1 MDLRYKIVHEMPAGR
16 NMACSSRTYI
26 LIPAFPRGFL
36 IVKLRKY
43 HEIDLICLE
52 LKLNFIHV
60 VYMWKVTFG
69 NPVLLFCVLVL

>member
-43 HEIDLICLE
+43 HEIDLICL
-52 LKLNFIHV
+52 
-60 VYMWKVTFG
+60 
-69 NPVLLFCVLVL
+69 